1 MKTVVLLSV
10 VCCLFIM
17 ELSSRTVE
25 DKSEEKSSEE
35 CRNSD
40 ECESDEDTSSSE
52 EDTSSSEEVQI
63 GKERPL
69 GSVIQ
74 RAYY

>member
-10 VCCLFIM
+10 VCCLLIM

-35 CRNSD
+35 CRDSD
-40 ECESDEDTSSSE
+40 ECESD